1 MTKAVEAI
9 AEMAILGVGHAS
21 QIFPKTLDEE
31 YEAYGNDEMEWRI
44 VL

>member
-1 MTKAVEAI
+1 MSKAVEAI

-21 QIFPKTLDEE
+21 KIFPRTLDEA
-31 YEAYGNDEMEWRI
+31 YEAFGNDEMEWRV